1 MRVSLAELEAVVAVA
16 RHRGFRPAAR
26 ALGISSSAIS
36 HAIAALE
43 ERLAVR
49 LFNRTTR
56 SVSLTSAGEE
66 LVRQIEPAL
75 GTIDDAVEGIGVHA
89 SEPNGP
95 LRINMSHGA
104 ARLMLDPILL
114 EYARRHPKVQL
125 EIVTDDALIDITA
138 AGFDAGAR
146 LHDAIPPDM
155 VAVPVFRTLRMI
167 VVGSP
172 AYLEGRA
179 RPMVPRD
186 LAGHRCVQM
195 RLSSGRLYRWE
206 FERRGNAMAL
216 DVPGNL
222 VFDASDLILS
232 AALAG
237 AGLAYVEERGAR
249 SHVEEGRLVQLLDD
263 WTPPFEGLSLYFP
276 GRRHLPPNLRA
287 LVDLIRETNAGV
299 S

>member
-1 MRVSLAELEAVVAVA
+1 MRASLTELEAVVAVA

-26 ALGISSSAIS
+26 MLGISSSAIS

-66 LVRQIEPAL
+66 LVGQIEPAL
-75 GTIDDAVEGIGVHA
+75 GAIDAAVEGIGIHA
-89 SEPNGP
+89 SEPNGS

-114 EYARRHPKVQL
+114 EYGRRYPKVRL

-155 VAVPVFRTLRMI
+155 VAVPVFRKLRMI

-172 AYLEGRA
+172 AYLEGRE
-179 RPMVPRD
+179 RPLVPRD
-186 LAGHRCVQM
+186 LAAHQCVQM

-206 FERRGNAMAL
+206 FERRGHAMAL

-222 VFDASDLILS
+222 VFDASDLVLS

-237 AGLAYVEERGAR
+237 AGLAYVEEKGAR
-249 SHVEEGRLVQLLDD
+249 GHVVAGRLIQLLDE

-287 LVDLIRETNAGV
+287 LVDLIREVNAEF